1 MIRCVVGKNI
11 SFRCSPAGCVVQQ
24 FKIFLY
30 SEAGG
35 WRWWSGDGG
44 RCAVLL
50 RHSLRMKQAFEEPE
64 KTFSFM
70 FMQNVESMGAGGR
83 GPAAVHRQCSNRP
96 NSSLYILHISHL
108 CKYFI

>member
-1 MIRCVVGKNI
+1 MGKNI
-11 SFRCSPAGCVVQQ
+11 SFRCSPARCVVQQ

-35 WRWWSGDGG
+35 WRWWSGDGE

-70 FMQNVESMGAGGR
+70 FMQNVESMGAGGQQR
-83 GPAAVHRQCSNRP
+83 FIDSAVTALTLH
-96 NSSLYILHISHL
+96 YILHISHL
-108 CKYFI
+108 CKNFI

>member
-1 MIRCVVGKNI
+1 M
-11 SFRCSPAGCVVQQ
+11 QQ

-35 WRWWSGDGG
+35 WRWWSGDGE

-70 FMQNVESMGAGGR
+70 FMQNVESMGAGGW

-96 NSSLYILHISHL
+96 NSSLYIAH
-108 CKYFI
+108 FAFV